1 MDSRSALYSPVKKH
15 NSCVKP
21 VLKAHTTLGWM
32 LGRERQCKL
41 EVVIYE
47 MDEELGLQDIFM
59 KINSRREFSSR
70 NDRSII
76 FNFKLLS
83 EIEYDQVNNRVR
95 KMINPSAIELIWLN
109 PGFFKN
115 SRLLFQYLK
124 KKNLSQKKISEQ
136 FEPPSYR
143 ASTTKNSVVRGSSA
157 TNRRA

>member
-15 NSCVKP
+15 NSYVKP

-115 SRLLFQYLK
+115 SRLLF
-124 KKNLSQKKISEQ
+124 
-136 FEPPSYR
+136 
-143 ASTTKNSVVRGSSA
+143 
-157 TNRRA
+157 